1 VRVGDGGFRA
11 GVLAVTR
18 KPCLSSP
25 RQRRRYGTG
34 WKLVGERYAREPIQ
48 VDVCADCGAYV
59 ADRQVHNEW
68 HQSHPPRH
76 EPLLGERTETSYGF
90 ATGYP
95 GLGSAGWPMGP
106 PAEAEEFGHLLF
118 TVAREHLD
126 PDGRRLEWSEGFTGS
141 FGSTAV
147 REWGRKFEWSEP
159 DDSGQAMVY
168 VAVGNTPRP
177 DRLPCGQ
184 YDNPGASDCHSHTM
198 PDHSQAE
205 VLLNPDRLEL
215 HWPRPDGS
223 YVFAIVDATF
233 RNNSLTPSKA
243 ALPRLQQL
251 EAFVMDPRLVL
262 P

>member
-1 VRVGDGGFRA
+1 MG
-11 GVLAVTR
+11 
-18 KPCLSSP
+18 
-25 RQRRRYGTG
+25 QRY
-34 WKLVGERYAREPIQ
+34 VQEPIQ
-48 VDVCADCGAYV
+48 VDVCADCGAFV
-59 ADRQVHNEW
+59 ADRRVHDEW
-68 HQSHPPRH
+68 HQIPPPPN
-76 EPLLGERTETSYGF
+76 EPPLTKLTEASYRF

-95 GLGSAGWPMGP
+95 GLGPAGFPMGP
-106 PAEAEEFGHLLF
+106 SAEAQEFGQLLF

-141 FGSTAV
+141 VGSTAV
-147 REWGRKFEWSEP
+147 REWGRKFGWAEP

-168 VAVGNTPRP
+168 VAVGNVPHP

-243 ALPRLQQL
+243 ALPSLSQL
-251 EAFVMDPRLVL
+251 EAFVMDRRLVL

>member
-1 VRVGDGGFRA
+1 M
-11 GVLAVTR
+11 
-18 KPCLSSP
+18 
-25 RQRRRYGTG
+25 
-34 WKLVGERYAREPIQ
+34 Q

-59 ADRQVHNEW
+59 ADRQIHDQW
-68 HQSHPPRH
+68 HQLDPLVH
-76 EPLLGERTETSYGF
+76 EPMLGELTGASHQF

-95 GLGSAGWPMGP
+95 GLGPAGCTMGP
-106 PAEAEEFGHLLF
+106 PAEAEEFGQLLF
-118 TVAREHLD
+118 AVAREHLD
-126 PDGRRLEWSEGFTGS
+126 PEGRRLEWSEGFTGS
-141 FGSTAV
+141 MGPAAV
-147 REWGRKFEWSEP
+147 REWGRKFGWAEP

-168 VAVGNTPRP
+168 VAVGNIPQP

-184 YDNPGASDCHSHTM
+184 YDNPGASDCHSHAM

-233 RNNSLTPSKA
+233 RNNSLTPSRA
-243 ALPRLQQL
+243 ALPSLHQL